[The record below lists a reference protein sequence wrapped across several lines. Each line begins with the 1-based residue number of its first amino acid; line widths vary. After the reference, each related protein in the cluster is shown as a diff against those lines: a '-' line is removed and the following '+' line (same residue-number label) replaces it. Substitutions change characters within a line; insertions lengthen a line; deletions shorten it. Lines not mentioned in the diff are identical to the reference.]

1 MKERLVY
8 EYLCRNNVGRENL
21 IKNKDLRS
29 LFGIN
34 SDKAMRKVIQNIR
47 ENEAFDRLVGSVSG
61 KSGGF
66 FICQS
71 LEEVLET
78 IANTQ
83 RRANQMY
90 KLVHIMKWK
99 AKLGG
104 LLNE

>member
-8 EYLCRNNVGRENL
+8 EYLCRNNVGKDNL
-21 IKNKDLRS
+21 IKNKHLRA
-29 LFGIN
+29 LFGIH

-47 ENEAFDRLVGSVSG
+47 EDAAFDRLVGSISG
-61 KSGGF
+61 VKGGF

-78 IANTQ
+78 IANAS
-83 RRANQMY
+83 RRADKIY
-90 KLVHIMKWK
+90 DLVGIMIWK

-104 LLNE
+104 LLK